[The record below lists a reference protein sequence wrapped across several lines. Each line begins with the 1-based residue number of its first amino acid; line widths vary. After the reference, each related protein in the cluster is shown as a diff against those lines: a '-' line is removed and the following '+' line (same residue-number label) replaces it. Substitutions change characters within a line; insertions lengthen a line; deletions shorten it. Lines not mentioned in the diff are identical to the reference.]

1 MNYIALDKKSEHLYL
16 SAGALITAFMLLKS
30 TSRLLSN
37 NSKEQIPR
45 VPYKL
50 PFVGSTID
58 YYKNTLEF
66 TKKWS
71 KKYGSAFKMH
81 LHGQWVTVVGADDA
95 PEAFTH
101 PSLSFLAGQAE
112 VKFTP

>member
-1 MNYIALDKKSEHLYL
+1 
-16 SAGALITAFMLLKS
+16 
-30 TSRLLSN
+30 
-37 NSKEQIPR
+37 
-45 VPYKL
+45 
-50 PFVGSTID
+50 
-58 YYKNTLEF
+58 LEF

-95 PEAFTH
+95 PEVFTH
-101 PSLSFLAGQAE
+101 PSLSFLAGQVE